1 MQTRR
6 AAVRHGRLPRLDAC
20 LTAGSLLRAAVKGR
34 PLTDSPACSQGRPGD
49 GLGRQAQPTQT
60 RQPDTPPLGVLE
72 IRNWRSC
79 AIKHASRAQGQR
91 DAVTRGED
99 RNGALAAVAAIGT
112 RQTRAG
118 PYTYLF
124 MALRQTRAAGV
135 WRKREWRRILTLRVA
150 GLQQPQRRPA
160 GRGASSTRGGPAV
173 GAERAASWRRI
184 REPPQSAARMGYEG
198 RRGARMGSERRRA
211 RAGRCFLSLSAP
223 PPSIPYRPPLPGP

>member
-1 MQTRR
+1 M
-6 AAVRHGRLPRLDAC
+6 
-20 LTAGSLLRAAVKGR
+20 
-34 PLTDSPACSQGRPGD
+34 
-49 GLGRQAQPTQT
+49 
-60 RQPDTPPLGVLE
+60 
-72 IRNWRSC
+72 
-79 AIKHASRAQGQR
+79 
-91 DAVTRGED
+91 TRGED